1 MVALHHGE
9 YKDSFCGGSYL
20 GGKYV
25 LTAAHCVTKEK
36 AYLAPNAEDIQ
47 VTVGTNDLYSTAGYR
62 VKVKQIYYHEDYNAT
77 LNRNDIAILELER
90 TLPIEAI
97 TRPTVSLFDAL
108 VEGSAMQIIGFG
120 TTKYDLDT
128 LQSSNPS
135 SVLRKAEVSLMDT
148 ERCKNLG
155 PASYANIEND
165 VFCTTSFPQDTC
177 QGDSGGPIF
186 VKSGTDFIQ
195 YGVVSWGLGCGFKST
210 TGVYAK
216 VDHFNDWLTKRT
228 SNVSFRQTQLK
239 DEIKYGTHTH
249 RF

>member
-1 MVALHHGE
+1 
-9 YKDSFCGGSYL
+9 
-20 GGKYV
+20 
-25 LTAAHCVTKEK
+25 
-36 AYLAPNAEDIQ
+36 
-47 VTVGTNDLYSTAGYR
+47 
-62 VKVKQIYYHEDYNAT
+62 
-77 LNRNDIAILELER
+77 
-90 TLPIEAI
+90 
-97 TRPTVSLFDAL
+97 
-108 VEGSAMQIIGFG
+108 
-120 TTKYDLDT
+120 TKYDLDT

-210 TGVYAK
+210 AGVYAK
-216 VDHFNDWLTKRT
+216 VDHFND
-228 SNVSFRQTQLK
+228 
-239 DEIKYGTHTH
+239 
-249 RF
+249 